1 MNHTA
6 APMYYRPNDRLL
18 MRQRFLAFLILLIA
32 SGTAVSAQDASQPK
46 NSLSSAHATHV
57 LGFAG
62 AQGNANGTLSIEGD
76 ALQFQKSG
84 NPAAQVKIRSIQAVV
99 LGEESK
105 QVGGTPMTLGKA
117 AVPFG
122 GGRAVSLFAH
132 KKYETLT
139 LEYVDADGGFHGAI
153 FELNKGQ
160 AESFRNELVAKGAQS
175 GDSDGEP
182 TKQTPEAASEK
193 K

>member
-6 APMYYRPNDRLL
+6 VPWYGKANDCLL
-18 MRQRFLAFLILLIA
+18 MRRPFLAFLILLIA

-46 NSLSSAHATHV
+46 NSPLSAHATHV

-160 AESFRNELVAKGAQS
+160 AESFRNELVAKGAQFS
-175 GDSDGEP
+175 DSDGEP